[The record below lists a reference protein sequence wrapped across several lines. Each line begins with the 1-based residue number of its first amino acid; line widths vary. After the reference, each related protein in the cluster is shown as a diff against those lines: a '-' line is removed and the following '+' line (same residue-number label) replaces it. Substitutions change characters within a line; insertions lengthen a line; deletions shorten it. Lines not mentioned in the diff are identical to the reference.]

1 MIPYVE
7 LAIPTLETER
17 LILRSFG
24 EDDVATFFELS
35 QDPDVV
41 RYVGDRRVPTLQEAW
56 RGVAGWLGHWALRG
70 YGQWAIEE
78 RGSGRLIGRAGIINP
93 AEWPGPEVGY
103 LLGRAW
109 WGHGYATEAARA
121 AMDWGFREIGFDEL
135 ISLIDPANAA
145 SIAVAT
151 RLGETL
157 RDEIDLWGYR
167 LRRYAITR
175 EAWQAEVAE

>member
-1 MIPYVE
+1 VH

-17 LILRSFG
+17 LSLRPFR
-24 EDDVATFFELS
+24 EADVTALFELL
-35 QDPDVV
+35 QDPDVI
-41 RYVGDRRVPTLQEAW
+41 RFVGDRRVPTLQETW
-56 RGVAGWLGHWALRG
+56 RAVAGWLGHWAMRG

-78 RGSGRLIGRAGIINP
+78 RSSGHMIGRAGIINA

-121 AMDWGFREIGFDEL
+121 AMDWGFREIGFGEL
-135 ISLIDPANAA
+135 ISLIDPANTA

-157 RDEIDLWGYR
+157 RDEIDLWGHPVW
-167 LRRYAITR
+167 RYAITR
-175 EAWQAEVAE
+175 QAWQTGIAG

>member
-1 MIPYVE
+1 MELVIPI
-7 LAIPTLETER
+7 LTTER
-17 LILRSFG
+17 LILRPFRE
-24 EDDVATFFELS
+24 EDAAALFALS

-41 RYVGDRRVPTLQEAW
+41 RFVGDRRVPTLQESW
-56 RGVAGWLGHWALRG
+56 RAVAGWLGHWTLRA

-78 RGSGRLIGRAGIINP
+78 LSTGAFVGRAGIINP

-103 LLGRAW
+103 LLGKAW
-109 WGHGYATEAARA
+109 WGRGFATEAARA
-121 AMDWGFREIGFDEL
+121 AMNWGFSEIGFDEL

-157 RDEIDLWGYR
+157 RDEIEVWGYR

-175 EAWQAEVAE
+175 QDWQGQVAR